1 MGLVVHCSAK
11 QQSVSIYLLIH
22 YYLPSEVW
30 LYFDLKQKFRH
41 SDLRPASGCGGVC
54 WRRGCRGPAV
64 SCCPGCCSHWI

>member
-64 SCCPGCCSHWI
+64 SCSPGCCSHWI